1 MRKFSL
7 TVLTATAAF
16 MLLANLGPRT
26 ASSRPQYAKEFA
38 EHYRAKAD
46 SDKAEEKAL
55 GEAVAKAKCLVCHE
69 GEKRSNR
76 NAYGKEL
83 ANIIKKDAPPGFK
96 GETDVKK
103 IDEAFDKVAEMHIDP
118 KDPKSPTFGE
128 LIKHGKLPASESKP
142 DGEQKA
148 AP

>member
-16 MLLANLGPRT
+16 VLLADLGPRT

-38 EHYRAKAD
+38 EHYHAKAD

-55 GEAVAKAKCLVCHE
+55 FEAVDKAKCSVCHE
-69 GEKRSNR
+69 GQNRKNR

-83 ANIIKKDAPPGFK
+83 AKLFSPPNEKKN
-96 GETDVKK
+96 EK
-103 IDEAFDKVAEMHIDP
+103 IDEVFDKVSEMHIDP
-118 KDPKSPTFGE
+118 NDSKSPTYGE
-128 LIKHGKLPASESKP
+128 LIKHGKLPASESKSA
-142 DGEQKA
+142 DGDKKA

>member
-16 MLLANLGPRT
+16 TLLAQLGPRT

-38 EHYRAKAD
+38 EHYHAKAD

-55 GEAVAKAKCLVCHE
+55 FEAVAQAKQCGVCHE
-69 GEKRSNR
+69 GQNRRNR

-83 ANIIKKDAPPGFK
+83 AKLFSPPNEKDNG
-96 GETDVKK
+96 K
-103 IDEAFDKVAEMHIDP
+103 IDAAFEKVSEMHIDP
-118 KDPKSPTFGE
+118 SDPKSPTYGE

-142 DGEQKA
+142 ADGEKKA

>member
-38 EHYRAKAD
+38 EHFHAKAD

-55 GEAVAKAKCLVCHE
+55 GEAVAKAKCEVCHE
-69 GEKRSNR
+69 GNNRKNR
-76 NAYGKEL
+76 NVYGKEL
-83 ANIIKKDAPPGFK
+83 AKLFSPPNEK
-96 GETDVKK
+96 NVEK
-103 IDEAFDKVAEMHIDP
+103 IDAAFEKVCEMHIDP
-118 KDPKSPTFGE
+118 NDPKSPTYGD
-128 LIKHGKLPASESKP
+128 LLKAGKLPASEIKS
-142 DGEQKA
+142 DGGEKKA

>member
-38 EHYRAKAD
+38 EHFHAKAD

-55 GEAVAKAKCLVCHE
+55 AEAVDKAKCLVCHE
-69 GEKRSNR
+69 GQNRKNR

-83 ANIIKKDAPPGFK
+83 AKLFSPPNEK
-96 GETDVKK
+96 NVEK
-103 IDEAFDKVAEMHIDP
+103 IDAAFEKVSEIHIDP
-118 KDPKSPTFGE
+118 NDSKSPTYGE
-128 LIKHGKLPASESKP
+128 LIKHGKLPASESKSG
-142 DGEQKA
+142 DGDKKA